1 MTSAIIASLRISLNP
16 SFGWLRRPRLL
27 EPCMPFRPTNP
38 VRPKPLWVDPAPI
51 PEGFPLRSLDPNPV
65 VARLLYRRGLAS
77 PVAAHDFLDTS
88 TRPAPIASELP
99 NLVQATTTVAMAIA
113 QGTGI
118 GIFGDY
124 DVDGLTSTTV
134 LLRALRAATGDPDR
148 VSAYIPSRDEGYG
161 VNQRGVDALIRN
173 GASLLIAV
181 DCGSNDHDPIAYA
194 QERGMEVIVLDHH
207 RIAAHTPEGALVV
220 SPQLL
225 MEQSPLH
232 DLTGVGVA
240 WMLVS
245 SLAQEGI
252 HVAEGEGQD
261 ERSYLDLVA
270 LGTVADVAK
279 LDHINRGL
287 VRDGLKQLA
296 RTHRPGLRALMDLAK
311 ITPADVTS
319 TAISFSLAPRINAA
333 GRMAHPN
340 LALNLLMEDEPA
352 RAAELA
358 AELDAVNQRRKMVTD
373 EVIASAYAQ
382 IVAIPSW
389 EDRPLFALHDRMWPG
404 GVLGAVASRLGEE
417 FGRPV
422 LLFRNDGGILHG
434 SGRSVPGFDLVDGLH
449 ELDELMI
456 RYGGHGQAAGVTLT
470 QDNLMH
476 LVDGLSEQIGDAG
489 LPIPV
494 PPRILIDDDLEESD
508 LTIQTVHDIHLLEP
522 FGNGNVIPHVRV
534 RSVRLD
540 RYSTMGKDGSHL
552 RLNLLIGRRSLTAL
566 LWGGAERSRE
576 LIGARLADVVGILE
590 INRWQGRESL
600 QLVLDDFRVV
610 D

>member
-1 MTSAIIASLRISLNP
+1 
-16 SFGWLRRPRLL
+16 
-27 EPCMPFRPTNP
+27 MPFRPTNP
-38 VRPKPLWVDPAPI
+38 VRPKPRWIDPDPI
-51 PEGFPLRSLDPNPV
+51 PDGVLLRALDPNPV
-65 VARLLYRRGLAS
+65 VARLLYRRGLDT
-77 PVAAHDFLDTS
+77 PYAARDFLNAS
-88 TRPAPIASELP
+88 ARPAPLASELP
-99 NLVQATTTVAMAIA
+99 NLIAATTTVAAAIA
-113 QGTGI
+113 RGDGI

-124 DVDGLTSTTV
+124 DVDGLTSTTL

-148 VSAYIPSRDEGYG
+148 VSAYIPARDEGYG
-161 VNQRGVDALIRN
+161 VNPRGIDALLRQ
-173 GASLLIAV
+173 GARLLIAV
-181 DCGSNDHDPIAYA
+181 DCGSNDHDAIAYA
-194 QERGMEVIVLDHH
+194 QERGMEVVVLDHH
-207 RIAAHTPEGALVV
+207 RIASYTPEGALVV

-225 MEQSPLH
+225 AEQSPYH

-240 WMLVS
+240 WLLVS
-245 SLAQEGI
+245 ALAQEGV
-252 HVAEGEGQD
+252 HVAEDDERD

-279 LDHINRGL
+279 LDAINRPL
-287 VRDGLKQLA
+287 VRDGLRQLA
-296 RTHRPGLRALMDLAK
+296 QTHRPGLRALMDLTK
-311 ITPADVTS
+311 IAPAEVTS

-340 LALNLLMEDEPA
+340 LALDLLMEDDPA
-352 RAAELA
+352 RAAGLA
-358 AELDAVNQRRKMVTD
+358 AELDAVNQRRRMVTD
-373 EVIASAYAQ
+373 EVVAAAYAQ
-382 IVAIPSW
+382 IVSIPGW

-417 FGRPV
+417 FGRPI
-422 LLFRNDGGILHG
+422 LLFRNDAGTLHG
-434 SGRSVPGFDLVDGLH
+434 SGRSIPGFDLVDGLH

-456 RYGGHGQAAGVTLT
+456 RYGGHGQAAGITLE

-476 LVDGLSEQIGDAG
+476 LVDGLSEQITDAG

-494 PPRILIDDDLEESD
+494 PPRIVIHDDLAEAD
-508 LTIQTVHDIHLLEP
+508 LTIQTVHDIARLEP
-522 FGNGNVIPHVRV
+522 FGNGNEIPHIRV
-534 RSVRLD
+534 RNLRLD

-552 RLNLLIGRRSLTAL
+552 RLNLLTGRRALTGL

-576 LIGARLADVVGILE
+576 LLGARLVDVVGILE